1 MNHMTAPIIY
11 TNRNQILEIKGGLY
25 NVSVKREVQQDI
37 QLAQD
42 GSVEA
47 FARVIQLYERTLYG
61 VARTYVGR
69 DEDCADVVQD
79 TVMKAFRAI
88 RTLREPAYFKTW
100 MIQILINECRQWQR
114 KKKRSPT
121 VELSP
126 LQIEEKA
133 VRAPYETIE
142 LTEAVWKLE
151 HELRIVVWLHYYED
165 LPIKQVALRVGVPEG
180 TVKSRLHRAR
190 VLLAEELESSQERNV
205 DYDPTFMRKLS
216 LDDFAPLLAA

>member
-1 MNHMTAPIIY
+1 M
-11 TNRNQILEIKGGLY
+11 LDIKGGLCD
-25 NVSVKREVQQDI
+25 VSIKREVQQDI

-47 FARVIQLYERTLYG
+47 FSRVIQLYERTLYG
-61 VARTYVGR
+61 LARTYVGR

-79 TVMKAFRAI
+79 AVMKAFRAI

-121 VELSP
+121 TVELFS

-133 VRAPYETIE
+133 VQAPYEAIE
-142 LTEAVWKLE
+142 LTEAAWKLE
-151 HELRIVVWLHYYED
+151 QELRIVVWLHYYED
-165 LPIKQVALRVGVPEG
+165 LPIKQVALRAGIPEG

-190 VLLAEELESSQERNV
+190 LLLAEELESSQERNV
-205 DYDPTFMRKLS
+205 DDDPTFVRKLS

>member
-1 MNHMTAPIIY
+1 MSI
-11 TNRNQILEIKGGLY
+11 
-25 NVSVKREVQQDI
+25 KREVQQDI

-47 FARVIQLYERTLYG
+47 FARVIQFYERTLYG
-61 VARTYVGR
+61 LARTYVGR
-69 DEDCADVVQD
+69 NEDCADVVQD

-121 VELSP
+121 VELSL
-126 LQIEEKA
+126 LQIEEKS
-133 VRAPYETIE
+133 VQAPYEAIE

-205 DYDPTFMRKLS
+205 DDDPTIVRKLS
-216 LDDFAPLLAA
+216 LNLDDFAPLSAA

>member
-1 MNHMTAPIIY
+1 MSI
-11 TNRNQILEIKGGLY
+11 
-25 NVSVKREVQQDI
+25 KREVQQDI

-61 VARTYVGR
+61 LARTYVGR

-79 TVMKAFRAI
+79 TMMKAFRAI

-114 KKKRSPT
+114 KKRRSPT

-126 LQIEEKA
+126 LQIGEKA
-133 VRAPYETIE
+133 VQAPYEAIE

-151 HELRIVVWLHYYED
+151 HELRSVVWLHYYED
-165 LPIKQVALRVGVPEG
+165 LPIKQVALRVGIPEG

-190 VLLAEELESSQERNV
+190 MLLAEELESSQERNV
-205 DYDPTFMRKLS
+205 GYDPTLVRKLS
-216 LDDFAPLLAA
+216 LTDFAPLSAA

>member
-1 MNHMTAPIIY
+1 M
-11 TNRNQILEIKGGLY
+11 
-25 NVSVKREVQQDI
+25 EVQQDI

-126 LQIEEKA
+126 LQIEEKSIQA
-133 VRAPYETIE
+133 SYGAIE

-205 DYDPTFMRKLS
+205 DDDPTFVRKLS

>member
-1 MNHMTAPIIY
+1 MSI
-11 TNRNQILEIKGGLY
+11 
-25 NVSVKREVQQDI
+25 KREVQQDI

-61 VARTYVGR
+61 LARTYVGR
-69 DEDCADVVQD
+69 NEDCADVVQD

-121 VELSP
+121 VELSL

-133 VRAPYETIE
+133 VQEAPYEAIE

-151 HELRIVVWLHYYED
+151 HELRSVIWLHYYED
-165 LPIKQVALRVGVPEG
+165 LPIKQVALRVGIPEG

-190 VLLAEELESSQERNV
+190 MLLAEELESSQERNV
-205 DYDPTFMRKLS
+205 GYDPTLVRKLS
-216 LDDFAPLLAA
+216 LTDFALLSAA

>member
-1 MNHMTAPIIY
+1 MSI
-11 TNRNQILEIKGGLY
+11 
-25 NVSVKREVQQDI
+25 KREVQQDI
-37 QLAQD
+37 QLAQG

-61 VARTYVGR
+61 LARTYVGR

-121 VELSP
+121 VELSL
-126 LQIEEKA
+126 LQIEEIA
-133 VRAPYETIE
+133 VQAPYEAIE

-151 HELRIVVWLHYYED
+151 HELRSVVWLHYYED

-190 VLLAEELESSQERNV
+190 VLLAEELESSQEGNV
-205 DYDPTFMRKLS
+205 DDDPTIVRKLS
-216 LDDFAPLLAA
+216 LNLDDFAPLSAA

>member
-1 MNHMTAPIIY
+1 M
-11 TNRNQILEIKGGLY
+11 
-25 NVSVKREVQQDI
+25 SVKMEVQQDI
-37 QLAQD
+37 QLALD

-126 LQIEEKA
+126 LRIEEKS
-133 VRAPYETIE
+133 VQAPYEAIE

-165 LPIKQVALRVGVPEG
+165 LPIKQVAFRVGVPEG
-180 TVKSRLHRAR
+180 TVKSRLYRAR
-190 VLLAEELESSQERNV
+190 MLLAEELESSQERNV

-216 LDDFAPLLAA
+216 LDDFAPLSAA

>member
-1 MNHMTAPIIY
+1 M
-11 TNRNQILEIKGGLY
+11 
-25 NVSVKREVQQDI
+25 SVKMEVQQDI

-126 LQIEEKA
+126 LQIEEKSIQA
-133 VRAPYETIE
+133 SYEAIE

-205 DYDPTFMRKLS
+205 DDDPTFVRKLS

>member
-1 MNHMTAPIIY
+1 MSI
-11 TNRNQILEIKGGLY
+11 
-25 NVSVKREVQQDI
+25 KREVQQDI

-42 GSVEA
+42 GSAEA

-61 VARTYVGR
+61 LARTYVGR

-126 LQIEEKA
+126 TQIEEKA
-133 VRAPYETIE
+133 VQASYEAIE

-165 LPIKQVALRVGVPEG
+165 LPIKEVASRIGVPEG

-205 DYDPTFMRKLS
+205 DHDPNFMRKLS
-216 LDDFAPLLAA
+216 LDDFAPLSAA

>member
-1 MNHMTAPIIY
+1 MG
-11 TNRNQILEIKGGLY
+11 IKGGLC
-25 NVSVKREVQQDI
+25 NVSIKREVQQDI

-61 VARTYVGR
+61 LARTYVGR

-79 TVMKAFRAI
+79 TMMKAFRAI

-133 VRAPYETIE
+133 VQAPYEAIE

-205 DYDPTFMRKLS
+205 DHDPTFVRKLS
-216 LDDFAPLLAA
+216 LTDFAPLSAA

>member
-1 MNHMTAPIIY
+1 MSI
-11 TNRNQILEIKGGLY
+11 
-25 NVSVKREVQQDI
+25 KREVQQDI

-42 GSVEA
+42 VSVEA

-61 VARTYVGR
+61 LARTYVGR
-69 DEDCADVVQD
+69 NEDCADVVQD

-126 LQIEEKA
+126 LQIEKIA
-133 VRAPYETIE
+133 VQAPYEAIE

-151 HELRIVVWLHYYED
+151 HELRSVVWLHYYED

-205 DYDPTFMRKLS
+205 DDDPTIVRKLS
-216 LDDFAPLLAA
+216 LNLDDFAPLSAA

>member
-1 MNHMTAPIIY
+1 M
-11 TNRNQILEIKGGLY
+11 
-25 NVSVKREVQQDI
+25 SVKMEVQQDI

-133 VRAPYETIE
+133 VRAPYEAIE

-190 VLLAEELESSQERNV
+190 MLLAEELESSEERNV
-205 DYDPTFMRKLS
+205 DHDPTFVRRLS
-216 LDDFAPLLAA
+216 LDDFAPLSAA

>member
-1 MNHMTAPIIY
+1 M
-11 TNRNQILEIKGGLY
+11 
-25 NVSVKREVQQDI
+25 SVKMEVQQDI

-121 VELSP
+121 VELSV
-126 LQIEEKA
+126 LQIEEKSIQ
-133 VRAPYETIE
+133 APYEAIE
-142 LTEAVWKLE
+142 LTEAVRKLE
-151 HELRIVVWLHYYED
+151 HELRIAVWLHYYED

-205 DYDPTFMRKLS
+205 DDDPTFVRKLS
-216 LDDFAPLLAA
+216 LDGFAPLSAA

>member
-1 MNHMTAPIIY
+1 M
-11 TNRNQILEIKGGLY
+11 
-25 NVSVKREVQQDI
+25 SVKMEVQQDI

-126 LQIEEKA
+126 LQIERKSEQ
-133 VRAPYETIE
+133 APYEAIE

-205 DYDPTFMRKLS
+205 DDDPTFMRKLS